1 MAKNI
6 SIGEAELEIMKVL
19 WSSAEPVTT
28 ADINAAV
35 ADKGWK
41 RTTISTFLGRL
52 AEKGAVVCEK
62 KGNSYLYSPLI
73 TKSEYRRAQ
82 TQNLIASLYEGSVAF
97 QRTNSLGGRCQ
108 GTDGIFKRKGGLNH
122 DRTFHSNACRL
133 GGNTGFYGNK

>member
-19 WSSAEPVTT
+19 WSSAEHVTT

-73 TKSEYRRAQ
+73 TKSEYRRTQ
-82 TQNLIASLYEGSVAF
+82 TQNLIASLYEGSVKDLAVSLFSEQTLSEEDVRELMAF
-97 QRTNSLGGRCQ
+97 LSEKE
-108 GTDGIFKRKGGLNH
+108 D
-122 DRTFHSNACRL
+122 
-133 GGNTGFYGNK
+133 

>member
-73 TKSEYRRAQ
+73 TKSEYRRTQ
-82 TQNLIASLYEGSVAF
+82 TQNLIASLYEGSVKDLAVSLFSEQTLSEEDVRELMAF
-97 QRTNSLGGRCQ
+97 LSEKE
-108 GTDGIFKRKGGLNH
+108 D
-122 DRTFHSNACRL
+122 
-133 GGNTGFYGNK
+133 

>member
-19 WSSAEPVTT
+19 WSRQEPVTT

-41 RTTISTFLGRL
+41 RTTISTFLVRL

-82 TQNLIASLYEGSVAF
+82 TQSLITSLYEGSVKDLAVSLFSEQTLSEEDVRELMAF
-97 QRTNSLGGRCQ
+97 LSEKE
-108 GTDGIFKRKGGLNH
+108 D
-122 DRTFHSNACRL
+122 
-133 GGNTGFYGNK
+133 

>member
-62 KGNSYLYSPLI
+62 KGNSYFYSPLI

-82 TQNLIASLYEGSVAF
+82 TQNLIASLYEGSVKDLAVSLFSEQTLSEEDVRELMAF
-97 QRTNSLGGRCQ
+97 LSEKE
-108 GTDGIFKRKGGLNH
+108 D
-122 DRTFHSNACRL
+122 
-133 GGNTGFYGNK
+133 

>member
-19 WSSAEPVTT
+19 WSSTEPVTT

-82 TQNLIASLYEGSVAF
+82 TQNLIASLYEGSVKDLAVSLFSEQTLSEEDVRELMAF
-97 QRTNSLGGRCQ
+97 LSEKE
-108 GTDGIFKRKGGLNH
+108 D
-122 DRTFHSNACRL
+122 
-133 GGNTGFYGNK
+133 

>member
-82 TQNLIASLYEGSVAF
+82 TQNLIASLYEGSVKDLAV
-97 QRTNSLGGRCQ
+97 SLFSEQTLSEEDVRELMVFLSEKE
-108 GTDGIFKRKGGLNH
+108 D
-122 DRTFHSNACRL
+122 
-133 GGNTGFYGNK
+133 

>member
-19 WSSAEPVTT
+19 WSSTEPVTT

-82 TQNLIASLYEGSVAF
+82 TQSLITSLYEGSVKDLAVSLFSEQTLSEEDVRELMAF
-97 QRTNSLGGRCQ
+97 LSEKE
-108 GTDGIFKRKGGLNH
+108 D
-122 DRTFHSNACRL
+122 
-133 GGNTGFYGNK
+133 

>member
-1 MAKNI
+1 MRRRKAAIKHPREGGLHMAKNI

-19 WSSAEPVTT
+19 WSSTEPVTT

-82 TQNLIASLYEGSVAF
+82 TQNLIASLYEGSVKDLAVSLFSEQTLSEEDVRELMAF
-97 QRTNSLGGRCQ
+97 LSEKE
-108 GTDGIFKRKGGLNH
+108 D
-122 DRTFHSNACRL
+122 
-133 GGNTGFYGNK
+133 

>member
-82 TQNLIASLYEGSVAF
+82 TQNLIASLYEGSVKDLAVSLFSEQTLSEEDVRELMAF
-97 QRTNSLGGRCQ
+97 LSEKE
-108 GTDGIFKRKGGLNH
+108 D
-122 DRTFHSNACRL
+122 
-133 GGNTGFYGNK
+133 